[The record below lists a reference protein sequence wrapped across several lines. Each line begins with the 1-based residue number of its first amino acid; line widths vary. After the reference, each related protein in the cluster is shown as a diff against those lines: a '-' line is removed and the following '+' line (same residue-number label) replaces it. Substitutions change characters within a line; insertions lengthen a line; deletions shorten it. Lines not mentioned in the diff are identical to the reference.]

1 MADELTLEQIDGL
14 DEEQT
19 AGIGSRLFDLINQ
32 LNTKEQGSTG
42 SESKQFKSMTRPDYK
57 SDINSFGQD
66 IAQMR
71 RSIGGLGDVSAEI
84 QRPRGLMPRGGGKK
98 IREVL
103 AQREQMNQQRQGG
116 QMPMQGNY
124 PPPTPGSYQNML
136 SAAGQQAQS
145 FGSQLGQPPANN
157 PYQNM
162 VSAYQQNQ
170 ILGGQLPQGN
180 MIQQPNFQQF
190 GPPIQQQQ
198 QMPQQMQ
205 QRPQQPIYQ
214 PLGQP
219 SPTPNSPYQV
229 APRFQY

>member
-32 LNTKEQGSTG
+32 LNTKEQGSIAKREGNDTVQ
-42 SESKQFKSMTRPDYK
+42 SASKQFKSMTRPDYK
-57 SDINSFGQD
+57 PDINSFGQD
-66 IAQMR
+66 IAQMS

-84 QRPRGLMPRGGGKK
+84 QRPRGLMPRGGGKR

-103 AQREQMNQQRQGG
+103 AQREQMNQQGQGG
-116 QMPMQGNY
+116 QMPMQGY
-124 PPPTPGSYQNML
+124 PPMPLP
-136 SAAGQQAQS
+136 
-145 FGSQLGQPPANN
+145 QPPANN

-219 SPTPNSPYQV
+219 RPPPNSPYQV

>member
-1 MADELTLEQIDGL
+1 MSPQTDPRQRQAAKL
-14 DEEQT
+14 D
-19 AGIGSRLFDLINQ
+19 
-32 LNTKEQGSTG
+32 
-42 SESKQFKSMTRPDYK
+42 
-57 SDINSFGQD
+57 
-66 IAQMR
+66 R
-71 RSIGGLGDVSAEI
+71 RQA
-84 QRPRGLMPRGGGKK
+84 GLMPRGGGKR

-116 QMPMQGNY
+116 QMPMQGY
-124 PPPTPGSYQNML
+124 PPMPLP
-136 SAAGQQAQS
+136 
-145 FGSQLGQPPANN
+145 QPPANN

-214 PLGQP
+214 PLGQQ

>member
-1 MADELTLEQIDGL
+1 MAGELTLEQIDGL

-19 AGIGSRLFDLINQ
+19 TGIGSRLFDLINQ

-42 SESKQFKSMTRPDYK
+42 SASKQFKSMTRPYYK
-57 SDINSFGQD
+57 SDNSFGQVVEYPLRQD

-71 RSIGGLGDVSAEI
+71 RSIGSPSDVSAET
-84 QRPRGLMPRGGGKK
+84 QRPRGLMPRGGGKR
-98 IREVL
+98 IREIL
-103 AQREQMNQQRQGG
+103 AQREYKLLDFLSQMQRQGG
-116 QMPMQGNY
+116 QMPMQGY
-124 PPPTPGSYQNML
+124 PPMPLP
-136 SAAGQQAQS
+136 
-145 FGSQLGQPPANN
+145 QPPANN

-170 ILGGQLPQGN
+170 ILGGQIPQGN

-214 PLGQP
+214 PLGQQ
-219 SPTPNSPYQV
+219 SPPPNSPYQV

>member
-32 LNTKEQGSTG
+32 LNTKEQGQG
-42 SESKQFKSMTRPDYK
+42 P
-57 SDINSFGQD
+57 
-66 IAQMR
+66 AAPR
-71 RSIGGLGDVSAEI
+71 RSGGPSMSPQTDPR
-84 QRPRGLMPRGGGKK
+84 QRQAPKLDRRQAGLMPRGGGKR